1 MTWSMCRLAS
11 CTRSMSV
18 CLVELQEQEDLSILL
33 EWRDFDLDG
42 ECARHLGLGFN
53 LALEAVECRS
63 RSGEE
68 LRQLIRSAGF
78 GSSVLPDAADP
89 YSRLENVAL
98 NGQTT
103 LDSGFAVLVMLTGE
117 ADLEGGRA
125 VHLRGGN
132 TAVCRTHSAQSY
144 STVAVSFWPTGHPGR
159 GEAPNRFGER
169 RDLLG
174 LRPSP
179 AVDEARQAAS
189 SAEARCCSTGPQGPA
204 AGLIS

>member
-1 MTWSMCRLAS
+1 MCRLAS

-42 ECARHLGLGFN
+42 ECDGHLGLGFN

-89 YSRLENVAL
+89 YSRLERVAL

-103 LDSGFAVLVMLTGE
+103 HDPGFAVLVMLTGE

-125 VHLRGGN
+125 LHLRGGN
-132 TAVCRTHSAQSY
+132 TAVLPDAFGPVIFH
-144 STVAVSFWPTGHPGR
+144 GR
-159 GEAPNRFGER
+159 GE
-169 RDLLG
+169 LLAY
-174 LRPSP
+174 RPP
-179 AVDEARQAAS
+179 RP
-189 SAEARCCSTGPQGPA
+189 R
-204 AGLIS
+204 

>member
-1 MTWSMCRLAS
+1 MCRLAS

-42 ECARHLGLGFN
+42 ECDGHLGLGFN

-89 YSRLENVAL
+89 YSRLERVAL

-103 LDSGFAVLVMLTGE
+103 LDL
-117 ADLEGGRA
+117 
-125 VHLRGGN
+125 
-132 TAVCRTHSAQSY
+132 
-144 STVAVSFWPTGHPGR
+144 
-159 GEAPNRFGER
+159 
-169 RDLLG
+169 
-174 LRPSP
+174 
-179 AVDEARQAAS
+179 AS
-189 SAEARCCSTGPQGPA
+189 LSS
-204 AGLIS
+204 